1 MPVASETPASPPAL
15 SRGYLTLLSMLREH
29 GSSLLQRRPT
39 RPAELKSR
47 SREPATRPMPR
58 FVTPQQPPFPLP
70 QTQHAQRRPPVAK
83 TVTTGPVLVFVAGV
97 EGTGH
102 HMLCAALA
110 PRHPHCRAAPCFKV
124 DKRLDALVHKCT
136 NSQMH
141 KCTNALIH

>member
-1 MPVASETPASPPAL
+1 
-15 SRGYLTLLSMLREH
+15 MLREH

-124 DKRLDALVHKCT
+124 DKRLDALVHQC
-136 NSQMH
+136 Q
-141 KCTNALIH
+141 TNAPMH